1 VGSTCWLL
9 NVQVLTVACHL
20 LVTAS
25 HDPFLVQFKWN

>member
-9 NVQVLTVACHL
+9 SVQVACHL